1 MIKLYLN
8 SSVNPCLLTSQGEF
22 APDSHQMYVTCNST
36 NPQLYTKFGWYL
48 ASFWITHPKL
58 STVPRDDFAEIL
70 KETESNFNKEIN
82 GPTKKQLKKQFATTV
97 KLMVNHINRN
107 LKKSKW
113 NEIQV
118 SLSRYSTQ
126 QSYLEKI
133 IDKVASVVK
142 MPDS

>member
-1 MIKLYLN
+1 MIKLDLN

-22 APDSHQMYVTCNST
+22 APDSHQIYVTCNST
-36 NPQLYTKFGWYL
+36 NPQLFNEFGWYL

-58 STVPRDDFAEIL
+58 STIPREDFAKIL
-70 KETESNFNKEIN
+70 KETESNFNEEIN
-82 GPTKKQLKKQFATTV
+82 GLTKEQVKKQFTTAV
-97 KLMVNHINRN
+97 KLMINHINYN

-118 SLSRYSTQ
+118 SLSYYSTQ

-133 IDKVASVVK
+133 IDKVTSVVK
-142 MPDS
+142 LSET